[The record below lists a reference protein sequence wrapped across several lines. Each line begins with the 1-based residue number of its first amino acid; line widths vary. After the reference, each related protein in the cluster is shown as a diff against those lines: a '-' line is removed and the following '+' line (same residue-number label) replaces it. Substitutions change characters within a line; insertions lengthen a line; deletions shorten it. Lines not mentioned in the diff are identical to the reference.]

1 MSAYRDNQR
10 EALPTDQALARD
22 RLRSVLSPGEE
33 LLWANRPKRGLVFE
47 RNPHAFTQIVWTLFS
62 LTWTF
67 AGLITDVSF
76 GVSMLG
82 IPFVMLGLYGLLGHS
97 VHRAWRH
104 RELVYGITNRRLL
117 VAAPSRIVAAP
128 ALAGLRTHLV
138 MTKGGL
144 GNIRVVA
151 PHLEL
156 RAIPDAAEV
165 HRILVEAQALAPES
179 EVPAS
184 APVSSAPVSGAPV
197 STAPDSDASGSSP
210 LNTFMR

>member
-1 MSAYRDNQR
+1 MSAYRDNPR

-47 RNPHAFTQIVWTLFS
+47 RNPHAFPQIVWTLFS
-62 LTWTF
+62 LAWTF
-67 AGLITDVSF
+67 TGLITDVSF

-82 IPFVMLGLYGLLGHS
+82 IPFVLLGLYGLLGHS
-97 VHRAWRH
+97 VHQSWRR

-117 VAAPSRIVAAP
+117 VATPSRVVAAP
-128 ALAGLRTHLV
+128 SLAGLRTHLV

-144 GNIRVVA
+144 GDIRVVA

-156 RAIPDAAEV
+156 CAIPDAAEV
-165 HRILVEAQALAPES
+165 HRILVETQALAPDS
-179 EVPAS
+179 GVPVSAPAS
-184 APVSSAPVSGAPV
+184 GAPVSTEPV
-197 STAPDSDASGSSP
+197 STAPDSAVSGPSP